1 VTGPTLLIGSESRV
15 WRRQLGAVAWAAL
28 EHVALAAQPDEL
40 GWAAP
45 VGVRDVGAGLGVTKD
60 TAARAVAAL
69 ITAGLVTRTRVET
82 ETGRRRSGYRLRLPA
97 GIEPRPCP
105 GDADTPSRRGDLD
118 HCPNNRD
125 IRRRP
130 TDPDSVRAAIVAV
143 PGRERDGGSQVRTQ
157 PKRHR
162 PPAVT
167 PLSQPA
173 LFDPADIAFV
183 ESAP

>member
-1 VTGPTLLIGSESRV
+1 MTSPALLIAAESRA
-15 WRRQLGAVAWAAL
+15 WRRQLGPMAWAAL
-28 EHVALAAQPDEL
+28 EHLALAAHPDEL

-45 VGVRDVGAGLGVTKD
+45 VGVRDVAAGLGVTKD

-69 ITAGLVTRTRVET
+69 TTAGLVKRTRVET
-82 ETGRRRSGYRLRLPA
+82 NTGRRRSGYLLQLPA

-105 GDADTPSRRGDLD
+105 DLADTPSQRGDLD
-118 HCPNNRD
+118 HCPNNHD
-125 IRRRP
+125 SRRRP
-130 TDPDSVRAAIVAV
+130 NDPDRAPDAIVAL
-143 PGRERDGGSQVRTQ
+143 PGCERDGGGQVRTQ

-173 LFDPADIAFV
+173 LFDPAEIAFV
-183 ESAP
+183 EGAP